1 MAINRE
7 FFFDHVRQA
16 LFSGSMSQGQVDGL
30 DAILDHWESDGGGS
44 KDDRWLAY
52 ALATAYHETAK
63 TIGPIREIGLG
74 HGRPY
79 GVPDPVTGQTYYGRG
94 LVQLTW
100 KKNYQAFS
108 DILKVDLVGNPDLAL
123 GLNTLFPSCL
133 LEWSGASSQE
143 KSFWTT
149 LMENWLI
156 GSTRAGSSMG

>member
-44 KDDRWLAY
+44 KDDHWLAY
-52 ALATAYHETAK
+52 ALAYHETAK

-108 DILKVDLVGNPDLAL
+108 DILKVNLVGNPDLAL
-123 GLNTLFPSCL
+123 GLEYAVPVMFIGMERGIFTR
-133 LEWSGASSQE
+133 